1 MEDIKTASTRLILS
15 SIGLILFLGGWAS
28 FAETIPLDNLG
39 LRLNSLHIAPIILI
53 AFWAFSW
60 QRFFVLSHVANKPII
75 DNLILKKVNET
86 NSLPRKIFPSESF
99 GIQGGA
105 SIAKW
110 AWPHPEIPR
119 DAPFNHVFYKRMLGK
134 RLFMFY
140 YRGVDENGEDLYIN
154 IGCILTSEKMKGVV
168 TPLQLKYWKCIWF
181 EIQTLVPRFFDTPII
196 GFHYFPHIFAWATLF
211 YMLTWGVN
219 AAI

>member
-15 SIGLILFLGGWAS
+15 STGLILFLGGWAS
-28 FAETIPLDNLG
+28 FADTIPVGSLG
-39 LRLNSLHIAPIILI
+39 LKLTSLHIAPIILI

-60 QRFFVLSHVANKPII
+60 QRFFVLSLTTNKPKI
-75 DNLILKKVNET
+75 DAIVLDKVNET
-86 NSLPRKIFPSESF
+86 KRLARAIFPPETV
-99 GIQGGA
+99 GIYGA
-105 SIAKW
+105 SGIVKW
-110 AWPHPEIPR
+110 NWHHPEVSNES
-119 DAPFNHVFYKRMLGK
+119 PFDHIVYKRLFGK

-140 YRGVDENGEDLYIN
+140 YIGNDIN
-154 IGCILTSEKMKGVV
+154 NESLHVHIGPVPADMKNGVV
-168 TPLQLKYWKCIWF
+168 TPLHRKYWKCIWF